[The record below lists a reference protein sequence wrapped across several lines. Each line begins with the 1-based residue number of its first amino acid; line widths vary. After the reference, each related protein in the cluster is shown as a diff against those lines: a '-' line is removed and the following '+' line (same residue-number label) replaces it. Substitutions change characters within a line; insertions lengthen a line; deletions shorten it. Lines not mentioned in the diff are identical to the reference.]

1 MRTNRWLA
9 CVLTVALVFGSTSQA
24 AAQATG
30 ASLQGTV
37 RDESGGAVP
46 GAVVTARHGQ
56 TGAATRVVSDA
67 EGAYTFRSLATGTYT
82 VDAVLPGFRHRPST
96 VTLAATAGPVLLDLV
111 LEIAPL
117 AETVVVTR
125 AEQELSIVPQAVGVI
140 SQDDVQVGQR
150 RTSLAETLRAVPGLF
165 VQDRGNLSESNGLRL
180 SVRAPVRGVGIGIR
194 GLQVVQDDV
203 PMTMADGTTQVS
215 NIDLGSAERIEIIR
229 GPSAVLYGN
238 SAGGAMTI
246 VTESPSDRLFVL
258 QPDIQVGSDG
268 YQRQQI
274 KTSGTAYGV
283 GYLVSASRM
292 AADGFRKH
300 SRAEVRQVN
309 ATVRARPSAAT
320 TLRAVFSVADMPF
333 SESPSTLTREQ
344 ALSAPRSVRQL
355 AIDQGFGE
363 SSTQGQGGVTVERRF
378 ASSDVV
384 RVTGWGMWRSVWNP
398 IPFRIVDIGRTGSGF
413 RTEYRGST
421 RRGSVPVT
429 WTAGMDAAWQRDNR
443 AEYDNA
449 GVGGGDRAQEG
460 AILVQQ
466 RETVRSLAPFA
477 QVSIAPRPRW
487 MITAGARFDRY
498 AFAATDTLLSDGDQS
513 GRRQM
518 QAFSPAVGV
527 TFEARPGLHVYGNV
541 ATAYETPTSQ
551 ELSNRPSGEGG
562 FNPDLEAES
571 LRSVEGGV
579 RGLIRRWRLTY
590 DVTAYVS
597 ALRNALVRFE
607 RDDEQEFYRNA
618 GAASRDGV
626 EAQLDWTP
634 DPSMALRLAYTWQ
647 RFAFDRFVDATGD
660 FSGNREPGAPPH
672 QLFAGA
678 TWKTTIGV
686 TSTAQ
691 FRWVDA
697 YPVNN
702 QNTVSNWASRVMD
715 LRFAADRTWTSL
727 AIRPFLGIDNVF
739 DERYNGST
747 VPNAVGNRF
756 FEPSPGRVFYVG
768 LTLDTGVR

>member
-1 MRTNRWLA
+1 MRTTRWVTWGVLMALIVGPALA
-9 CVLTVALVFGSTSQA
+9 S
-24 AAQATG
+24 AQVREV
-30 ASLQGTV
+30 SVQGTV

-46 GAVVTARHGQ
+46 GAVVTARHSQ
-56 TGAATRVVSDA
+56 SGAATRVVSDA
-67 EGAYTFRSLATGTYT
+67 QGAYAILGLPPGPYT
-82 VDAVLPGFRHRPST
+82 VDAILPGFRNTPST
-96 VTLAATAGPVLLDLV
+96 VTVTAGPVHLDLV

-117 AETVVVTR
+117 AETVLVTR
-125 AEQELSIVPQAVGVI
+125 AEQELSIVPQAVGVVT
-140 SQDDVQVGQR
+140 QRDVQVGQR

-194 GLQVVQDDV
+194 GLQIVQDDV

-215 NIDLGSAERIEIIR
+215 NIDLGSAERIEVIR

-246 VTESPSDRLFVL
+246 VTEAPSERPFVL
-258 QPDIQVGSDG
+258 QPDVQFGSNG

-274 KTSGTAYGV
+274 KASGTTRGV

-292 AADGFRKH
+292 ANDGFRAH

-309 ATVRARPSAAT
+309 ASVRAQPSAST
-320 TLRAVFSVADMPF
+320 TVRAVFSVADMPF
-333 SESPSTLTREQ
+333 SESPSTVTREQ
-344 ALSAPRSVRQL
+344 ALAAPRSVRQV

-363 SSTQGQGGVTVERRF
+363 SSTQGQGGLTVERRF
-378 ASSDVV
+378 ASSDVL
-384 RVTGWGMWRSVWNP
+384 RVTGWGMWRNVWNP
-398 IPFRIVDIGRTGSGF
+398 IPFRIVDLGRTGSGF

-421 RRGSVPVT
+421 RRANMPMT
-429 WTAGMDAAWQRDNR
+429 WTAGVDAAWQRDNR
-443 AEYDNA
+443 VEYEND
-449 GVGGGDRAQEG
+449 GVGADDRAREG
-460 AILVQQ
+460 VALVRQ

-477 QVSIAPRPRW
+477 QVTIAPRPRW
-487 MITAGARFDRY
+487 MLTAGARFDRY
-498 AFAATDTLLSDGDQS
+498 AFAAADALLDDGNQS
-513 GRRQM
+513 GHRRM
-518 QAFSPAVGV
+518 HAVSPSAGV
-527 TFEARPGLHVYGNV
+527 TYEVRPGLHVYGNV

-571 LRSVEGGV
+571 LRSAEGGL
-579 RGLIRRWRLTY
+579 RGLIRGWRLSY
-590 DVTAYVS
+590 DLTAYVS
-597 ALRNALVRFE
+597 TLRNALVRFE

-618 GAASRDGV
+618 GTASRDGI
-626 EAQLDWTP
+626 EAQVDWTP
-634 DPSMALRLAYTWQ
+634 DPSLALRLSYTWQ
-647 RFAFDRFVDATGD
+647 RFIFERFVDASGD

-678 TWKTTIGV
+678 TWKTTLGV
-686 TSTAQ
+686 ASTAQ
-691 FRWVDA
+691 VRWVDA

-702 QNTVSNWASRVMD
+702 QNSVSNWASRVVD
-715 LRFAADRTWTSL
+715 LRVAVDRAWTSL
-727 AIRPFLGIDNVF
+727 GLRPFLGVDNVF

-756 FEPSPGRVFYVG
+756 FEPSAGRVFYVG
-768 LTLDTGVR
+768 ITVDTGAR